1 MYCLFNG
8 IAADK
13 EEVQNAQNCY
23 DYILVI
29 PKVNTIVNGKSAG
42 QSFGVTIAIGEFE
55 IWMYFVGQG
64 QTYPYIV

>member
-55 IWMYFVGQG
+55 I
-64 QTYPYIV
+64 